1 MGYVH
6 DTAMSLFIPPTLVH
20 FVSATALNTWV
31 AGQKADTIVAHTSYV
46 NETTLINIPIIVPSN
61 SVALKG
67 AYLKSIEIDYEVLA
81 GEPTSIAFVINK
93 ITRNVDGT
101 PPTVDAL
108 PHTATLTAATC
119 KTVNEHR
126 NVLTITTPIWIK
138 NTEEVLVEITRVAG
152 AGANTFDVL
161 GAFANYTIRI

>member
-6 DTAMSLFIPPTLVH
+6 DTAMSLFIPPTLNH
-20 FVSATALNTWV
+20 FVSATALQTWV
-31 AGQKADTIVAHTSYV
+31 AGQTVDTVVQHCSYA
-46 NETTLINIPIIVPSN
+46 NEVTLVNIPIILPSN

-81 GEPTSIAFVINK
+81 SEPTSITFVINK
-93 ITRNVDGT
+93 ITRNVDGA

-108 PHTATLTAATC
+108 THTSSLTAATC
-119 KTVNEHR
+119 KTVDEHR
-126 NVLTITTPIWIK
+126 IVLTITTPIWIK
-138 NTEEVLVEITRVAG
+138 NTEEVLVSVSTVAG
-152 AGANTFDVL
+152 GVANTRDFL

>member
-6 DTAMSLFIPPTLVH
+6 DTAMTLFIPPTLAH

-31 AGQKADTIVAHTSYV
+31 AGQTVDTIVAHTSYV
-46 NETTLINIPIIVPSN
+46 NETTVINIPIIVPSN

-126 NVLTITTPIWIK
+126 NVLTLTTPIWIK

-161 GAFANYTIRI
+161 GAFVNYTIRI